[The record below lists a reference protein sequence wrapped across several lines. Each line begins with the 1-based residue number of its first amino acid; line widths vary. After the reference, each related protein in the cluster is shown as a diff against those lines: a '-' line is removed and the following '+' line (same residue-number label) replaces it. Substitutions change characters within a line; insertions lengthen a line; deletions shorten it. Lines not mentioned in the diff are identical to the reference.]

1 MLWVVDDVDHAGFP
15 APTIDALKMDTERF
29 IVIFVGVDVMGYTP
43 CTIALLNLLDT
54 DECDGCVR
62 HHPPMNAISASV
74 CDCR

>member
-1 MLWVVDDVDHAGFP
+1 MLWMVDDVDHAGFP

-29 IVIFVGVDVMGYTP
+29 IVIFIGVDVMGYTP
-43 CTIALLNLLDT
+43 HTITLFEFLHSDK
-54 DECDGCVR
+54 CDGRVR